1 MKLGVDWTESSTFR
15 GCVKISACLVA
26 LAFLWFKSDVNVAL
40 GVYAVINGAANGI
53 SVFTKDKA

>member
-1 MKLGVDWTESSTFR
+1 MKIGVDWSESSTVR
-15 GCVKISACLVA
+15 GCFKIFACLVA

-53 SVFTKDKA
+53 SVFTKDK